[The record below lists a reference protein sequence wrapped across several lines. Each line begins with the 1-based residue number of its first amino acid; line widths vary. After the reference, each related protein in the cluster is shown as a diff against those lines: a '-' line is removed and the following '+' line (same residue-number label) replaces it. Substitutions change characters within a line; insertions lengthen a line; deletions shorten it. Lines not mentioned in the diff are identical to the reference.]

1 MEEEKTIVLGPTV
14 DKKIPQAKR
23 RRMEEAARQQR
34 EAKQRKEQRRLNH
47 TLEQWR

>member
-1 MEEEKTIVLGPTV
+1 MLGPTA

-34 EAKQRKEQRRLNH
+34 EAKQRKEQRRLSH